1 MILNINERLIILNIL
16 PQEGNIL
23 TLRILRKLKEN
34 LSFTEEEHKDL
45 KLTVNPNNTISWR
58 TVNDEDKPILQE
70 KEFDIGDKAS
80 DLIKEALKKLDEDK
94 KLTEGHMSVY
104 DKFIG
109 EEK

>member
-1 MILNINERLIILNIL
+1 MLLNVNERLIILNIL

-34 LSFTEEEHKDL
+34 LSFTEEEHKVLNFKTIQD
-45 KLTVNPNNTISWR
+45 KFMQWSTVTPDGTSI
-58 TVNDEDKPILQE
+58 PQE
-70 KEFDIGDKAS
+70 KEIDIGEKAS
-80 DLIKEALKKLDEDK
+80 DLIKEALKKLDDDK

-109 EEK
+109 GI